1 MTPFRFRAA
10 LLASIGALALA
21 ACQDAAAPPAV
32 PEAETAEPAAED
44 APESQSDVKLPQMVC
59 GADGFITADAT
70 RESLAAT
77 FGAENL
83 VEEELPWVD
92 SVETALVLFP
102 GDPAMRTE
110 MFWLD
115 KTSGG
120 PRYVSVSGPESQW
133 IGPNGLFVGA
143 SLADV
148 EAANG
153 GPFELMGFQ
162 NHNAGEVTDWLGGA
176 LAAKPGDT
184 CEFSMAMGLS
194 PDAAAEVV
202 TPVSGDP
209 EKVYRSDS
217 PEMRAA
223 NPSAD
228 ELALQFFDPS

>member
-1 MTPFRFRAA
+1 MSQHHLRTAFLSSISA
-10 LLASIGALALA
+10 LTLA
-21 ACQDAAAPPAV
+21 ACQEAAPPAAG
-32 PEAETAEPAAED
+32 PEAETVVAAEEE
-44 APESQSDVKLPQMVC
+44 PVTETVSLLPKMVC
-59 GADGFITADAT
+59 GPDGFIRQDAT
-70 RESLAAT
+70 RESLAEIH
-77 FGAENL
+77 GAENL
-83 VEEELPWVD
+83 VEEELAWVD

-102 GDPAMRTE
+102 DEPAMRTE

-120 PRYVSVSGPESQW
+120 PRYVSVRGQESQW
-133 IGPNGLFVGA
+133 IGPGGLFVGA

-162 NHNAGEVTDWLGGA
+162 NHNAGEVTNWLGGA
-176 LAAKPGDT
+176 LAAKPGDS
-184 CEFSMAMGLS
+184 CEFAMAMALS

-202 TPVSGDP
+202 APVSGEP

-217 PEMRAA
+217 PEMRSA

-228 ELALQFFDPS
+228 ELALQFFDPA

>member
-1 MTPFRFRAA
+1 MAQPRFRIVM
-10 LLASIGALALA
+10 LASISALTLA
-21 ACQDAAAPPAV
+21 ACQDAAPPAAA
-32 PEAETAEPAAED
+32 PEAETVVVAEEEPVTETV
-44 APESQSDVKLPQMVC
+44 SLLPKMVC
-59 GADGFITADAT
+59 GPDGFIRQDAT
-70 RESLAAT
+70 RESLAET

-92 SVETALVLFP
+92 SVETAVVLFP

-120 PRYVSVSGPESQW
+120 PRYVSAGGAESQW
-133 IGPNGLFVGA
+133 IGPGGLFVGA

-162 NHNAGEVTDWLGGA
+162 NHNAGEVVDWLGGA
-176 LAAKPGDT
+176 LAAKPGET
-184 CEFSMAMGLS
+184 CEFAMVMALS
-194 PDAAAEVV
+194 PDAASEVV
-202 TPVSGDP
+202 VPVSGDP
-209 EKVYRSDS
+209 ENVYRSDS

-223 NPSAD
+223 NPSTD
-228 ELALQFFDPS
+228 ELALHFFDPS